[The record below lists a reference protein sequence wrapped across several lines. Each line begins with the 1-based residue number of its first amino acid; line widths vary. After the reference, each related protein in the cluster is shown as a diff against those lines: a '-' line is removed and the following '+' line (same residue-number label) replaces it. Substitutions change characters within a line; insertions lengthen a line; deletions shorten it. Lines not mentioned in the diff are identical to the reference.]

1 MKPQLSTNIYSAQ
14 IPSMCI
20 PQVQKG
26 ENAYQI
32 LKRISKE
39 LGMQT
44 NDPKFAPEA

>member
-14 IPSMCI
+14 IPSMGI